1 MRNKVLSMNMKVCV
15 LLLFIVMT
23 NLCWFYKYDTDKKV
37 IDALMKSVEA
47 SFLQNAE
54 LRMHKENR
62 LYELEYNGDFL
73 SDSLLLTDVNGLKV
87 KLRDVI
93 NENKLILRYS
103 ELNCQTCVDE
113 QINNLNTYADSIGVD
128 RILLFT
134 NYETDVYMRRFK
146 KLNKIKFA
154 IYNMKTDANKLLKD
168 IGLPFMFV
176 LSPNKKMRV
185 QYMYIPQKEIPLL
198 TSSYLKM
205 VKDKFF

>member
-168 IGLPFMFV
+168 IGLPYMFV

>member
-1 MRNKVLSMNMKVCV
+1 MRDYI
-15 LLLFIVMT
+15 LLLVVIVS
-23 NLCWFYKYDTDKKV
+23 NLCWFYKYNTDKKV
-37 IDALMKSVEA
+37 IGALMKSVEV
-47 SFLQNAE
+47 SFLQNTE

-73 SDSLLLTDVNGLKV
+73 SDSLFLTDVNGLKV
-87 KLRDVI
+87 RLRDII

-103 ELNCQTCVDE
+103 ELNCQTCIDE
-113 QINNLNTYADSIGVD
+113 QIKNLNIYADSIGVD

-154 IYNMKTDANKLLKD
+154 IYNMKADANKLLKD
-168 IGLPFMFV
+168 IGLPYMFV

-185 QYMYIPQKEIPLL
+185 QYMYIPQKEIPIL
-198 TSSYLKM
+198 TSSYLNM
-205 VKDKFF
+205 VKGKFF

>member
-168 IGLPFMFV
+168 IGLPYMFV
-176 LSPNKKMRV
+176 LSPNIKMRV

>member
-1 MRNKVLSMNMKVCV
+1 MNMKVCV

-168 IGLPFMFV
+168 IGLPYMFV